1 MCTIGYKKLQ
11 FSYTYYL
18 LMNVNSNNE
27 LTVDRLGLVN
37 IV

>member
-11 FSYTYYL
+11 FSYTCYL